1 MANILILGGS
11 EYQKHSIISIKEDS
25 HIIHLLDRDNNPFCK
40 QYADFFQAIDYSKKQ
55 EVLEYAQ
62 KNKID
67 CIVPL
72 NDFGVHAAFYV
83 SQKLNLKNSSY
94 VTAKCS
100 TDKGLMREIW
110 QIEKIPQPHFKIFQK
125 DDFIDIG
132 QFPFPVVVKPTDS
145 SGGRGITI
153 AKNAEEL
160 KFSIDLAKSFT
171 VNNNRIIIEEFIE
184 GTEVTVEG
192 LAYNGNIELL
202 TYSDKIKPDSKYRVA
217 TSLNYPAFFNDSVKD
232 AIFNIVR
239 LSAELLGISNGA
251 IHAELIVSY
260 DETEIKIVELG
271 ARGGG
276 GHVFGKIIEAVTGI
290 DAPKE
295 YVNILL
301 DKKPSFNP
309 TKSQGCV
316 YRFFNP
322 ETHGI
327 LKSIEYDKSLFEK
340 DFVLDYGFTIKIGD
354 NYEGLSNSLKRIGF
368 IVISGKDREEA
379 IKNAD
384 YIENSIQ
391 FIFEVRK

>member
-110 QIEKIPQPHFKIFQK
+110 QIEQIPQPQFKIFQQ
-125 DDFIDIG
+125 DDFIDIC
-132 QFPFPVVVKPTDS
+132 QFSFPVVVKPTDS

-192 LAYNGNIELL
+192 LANNGNIQLL

-232 AIFNIVR
+232 KIFSIVT
-239 LSAELLGISNGA
+239 SASESLGISNGA

-260 DETEIKIVELG
+260 DEREIKIVELG

-301 DKKPSFNP
+301 DKKPSLNP

-368 IVISGKDREEA
+368 IVISGRDREEA

-384 YIENSIQ
+384 YVEKNIQ
-391 FIFEVRK
+391 FIFE

>member
-11 EYQKHSIISIKEDS
+11 EYQKHSIISIKEDN
-25 HIIHLLDRDNNPFCK
+25 HIIHLLDRDDSTFCK
-40 QYADFFQAIDYSKKQ
+40 QYADFFEAIDYSNKEQ
-55 EVLEYAQ
+55 VLEYVK

-83 SQKLNLKNSSY
+83 SQKLALKNSSY

-110 QIEKIPQPHFKIFQK
+110 QIEKIPQPLFKIFQK
-125 DDFIDIG
+125 SDYIDLN
-132 QFPFPVVVKPTDS
+132 QFVFPVVVKPTDS

-153 AKNAEEL
+153 AKNKEEL
-160 KFSIDLAKSFT
+160 EFSIDLAKSFT

-184 GTEVTVEG
+184 GIEVTVEG
-192 LAYNGNIELL
+192 LAYNGNITLL
-202 TYSDKIKPDSKYRVA
+202 TLSDKIKPDSKYRVA
-217 TSLNYPAFFNDSVKD
+217 TSLNYPAFFSEEIKKR
-232 AIFNIVR
+232 IFDIVS
-239 LSAELLGISNGA
+239 LAAESLGISNGA
-251 IHAELIVSY
+251 IHAELIVSN

-301 DKKPSFNP
+301 GEKPSLNQ
-309 TKSQGCV
+309 TKLQGCV

-322 ETHGI
+322 AEHGI
-327 LKSIEYDKSLFEK
+327 LKSIEYDESIFENE
-340 DFVLDYGFTIKIGD
+340 FVLDFGFTIKIGD
-354 NYEGLSNSLKRIGF
+354 KYEGLSNSLKRIGF
-368 IVISGKDREEA
+368 IVASGANREEA
-379 IKNAD
+379 IANAD
-384 YIENSIQ
+384 YIENNIK
-391 FIFEVRK
+391 FIFE